1 MEKTTN
7 EARRCIKLNQR
18 SSKLRRAVGDDPA
31 DVQVAGRHVG
41 GGEAGD
47 AVAGGALSPPVGA
60 QVQRRGAA
68 AQRAGA
74 DGRLS
79 GGGRC
84 RLKLQR

>member
-1 MEKTTN
+1 MK
-7 EARRCIKLNQR
+7 K
-18 SSKLRRAVGDDPA
+18 SSRVRKDLEFGIIWGGVE
-31 DVQVAGRHVG
+31 

-47 AVAGGALSPPVGA
+47 AVAGGVLSPPVEV

-68 AQRAGA
+68 AQRADV